1 VDATDTLW
9 LAAVQVLLVDDSEIN
24 LEVARRLLEGRGARV
39 QTCSS
44 GHMALACLRAGPSNF
59 DVVLM
64 DVQMPDMDGLEV
76 TRRIRSELNLK
87 DLPVIALTA
96 GALMEERRRA
106 LDAGMQ
112 GFLSKPLDPVDLIRV
127 VRQCVE
133 TARGCILP
141 VTGLETKAGGVTH
154 WPAIV
159 GIEAADVKARLDN
172 DVSLFL
178 SLLRRL
184 LTEFGDIDGATGSAD
199 ECAEQRL
206 ALTAR
211 MHKLKG
217 CAGTV
222 GAHELQHL
230 AAAAETSLRA
240 AEPHAGAAVR
250 AVALGLA
257 QLAENSA
264 AALAAS
270 PRAGDLPRADD
281 DRSTASAT
289 LTTGELIERL
299 LRQLRCQDLA
309 ALDSFDSVRSALVGV
324 LGAPA
329 VEAIA
334 ASLDA
339 LEFTPAV
346 SLLAAGLAP
355 TVPIEALT
363 SALAASIADLEQL
376 SR

>member
-1 VDATDTLW
+1 
-9 LAAVQVLLVDDSEIN
+9 
-24 LEVARRLLEGRGARV
+24 
-39 QTCSS
+39 
-44 GHMALACLRAGPSNF
+44 
-59 DVVLM
+59 
-64 DVQMPDMDGLEV
+64 
-76 TRRIRSELNLK
+76 LNLK

-133 TARGCILP
+133 TARGCVLP

-184 LTEFGDIDGATGSAD
+184 LAEFGDIAGGTQSAN
-199 ECAEQRL
+199 ESAEQRL

-211 MHKLKG
+211 MHKLRG

-222 GAHELQHL
+222 GAHDLQHL

-240 AEPHAGAAVR
+240 AEPDAGSAVR
-250 AVALGLA
+250 AVSLGLA
-257 QLAENSA
+257 RLAEHSA

-270 PRAGDLPRADD
+270 PRAGDIPRADGG
-281 DRSTASAT
+281 RSTPAT
-289 LTTGELIERL
+289 TVTTGELIERL

-309 ALDSFDSVRSALVGV
+309 ALDSFNSLRSALIGV

-329 VEAIA
+329 VEAIS

-363 SALAASIADLEQL
+363 SALAASIADLEHL